1 MPETS
6 GTPDRT
12 NNDNLNPD
20 GTRKDTPRPPP
31 GQPPQPPQPF
41 TGHRSTGTLEQTGM
55 GGPSTSGGQQQIQ
68 GGGALGEKAAP
79 SVDPL
84 FNNVTVDQVKA
95 LLAQMR
101 QARAEQGLP
110 CDVCGVHPCTCMAAN
125 PVTQILGPPQAPAAL
140 AQPQGLQALP
150 GIPGMAVGG
159 GAVGLPIGS
168 IQGGMADCS
177 NLLNQEGSEGI
188 GSGASS
194 QYGGNYC
201 PQVTSV
207 LTTTGPNL
215 AGNPAPALGG
225 TVPNLPP
232 NSATKK
238 SLLPQSYLKSVKI
251 ELFSGD
257 AASPP
262 FREWFPKFDRYAQAH
277 GIPVEMRGEALC
289 FALEGPAL
297 EFVTNSGWCN
307 QTKNYQLLARA
318 LNHEFPTLTP
328 AAYATQLHQAKQFPD
343 EQIAQFIRRVQRL
356 IYQAYPGIQ
365 PVLASQMAVTAVRNG
380 CMVRYRPVLDP
391 MGPELGIEYIKNTL
405 INYEQNRG
413 FDYIKQ
419 GFNRANNG
427 QKYNQQPGI
436 MALQA
441 AQGNTPE
448 ENEKSV
454 LEDALLSE
462 DEPLTM
468 YQVRQVI
475 KENTAAM
482 AKETTKA
489 VAEANKQ
496 LESTVKEIRKQV
508 DGLKPTGNKGN
519 GNGQRWSKGWV
530 QGP

>member
-1 MPETS
+1 LKKYP
-6 GTPDRT
+6 
-12 NNDNLNPD
+12 
-20 GTRKDTPRPPP
+20 
-31 GQPPQPPQPF
+31 
-41 TGHRSTGTLEQTGM
+41 
-55 GGPSTSGGQQQIQ
+55 
-68 GGGALGEKAAP
+68 
-79 SVDPL
+79 
-84 FNNVTVDQVKA
+84 
-95 LLAQMR
+95 
-101 QARAEQGLP
+101 
-110 CDVCGVHPCTCMAAN
+110 
-125 PVTQILGPPQAPAAL
+125 
-140 AQPQGLQALP
+140 
-150 GIPGMAVGG
+150 
-159 GAVGLPIGS
+159 
-168 IQGGMADCS
+168 
-177 NLLNQEGSEGI
+177 
-188 GSGASS
+188 
-194 QYGGNYC
+194 
-201 PQVTSV
+201 
-207 LTTTGPNL
+207 LTT
-215 AGNPAPALGG
+215 
-225 TVPNLPP
+225 
-232 NSATKK
+232 
-238 SLLPQSYLKSVKI
+238 KI

-307 QTKNYQLLARA
+307 QTKNYQLLAQA

-391 MGPELGIEYIKNTL
+391 MGPELGIEHIKNTL

-475 KENTAAM
+475 KENTSAM

-508 DGLKPTGNKGN
+508 DELKPSGKGN
-519 GNGQRWSKGWV
+519 GNGQGGQKGGFKPKGNGNGFKGGNGNGAPKQNGNQKGGKPQFDPATINGDQRLYPSGLFPYRNSRNISQCRRCGATDHYMRQCKLPYQPAQQAAPPQQQQQYAPPPQQQQFQQQYPPQPAAAAYPV
-530 QGP
+530 QGSYAPQQQYPYQGAPVYYDPYAQQQAFQTFDMGAPGAVQCMSLWGEIQFEDSEEEIEEEIGETTEKECPSPKSVKSGNLGILAILKWALYALLFVFLVPGVGAVTPRPTVHPNRLYS